1 MKLLRTVSINKDE
14 KIAFRRKASR
24 IYLEVVH
31 RCIQWDQHMEN
42 HSIAIHAHPRL
53 DSIWL
58 SRKTHIC
65 RLHSVH
71 TGPTDH
77 LYWKHFPRLT
87 RASVTCCLINQQ
99 TSLHPRA
106 WFLYADGL
114 GLARSP
120 RHWQQQGRHPI
131 GDRRFERYS
140 TAQLMEKTTDNT
152 ICRLCTIWT
161 HIRKLLDDLQNKR
174 RPPFTMDGL
183 TSYNKT

>member
-1 MKLLRTVSINKDE
+1 MELLRTVSINKGE
-14 KIAFRRKASR
+14 KIPFRRKASR

-31 RCIQWDQHMEN
+31 RCIHWVKHMEH
-42 HSIAIHAHPRL
+42 HSIAIRNHPSL

-58 SRKTHIC
+58 LWKTHIC
-65 RLHSVH
+65 RLHSVR
-71 TGPTDH
+71 TDPTVY
-77 LYWKHFPRLT
+77 LYWRHFPRLT
-87 RASVTCCLINQQ
+87 RASVTSCLINQQ

-152 ICRLCTIWT
+152 ICRLCA
-161 HIRKLLDDLQNKR
+161 N
-174 RPPFTMDGL
+174 
-183 TSYNKT
+183 